1 MIQFSLRKIVTAG
14 FTAALGM
21 ALMTGCGTT
30 AGSNGTNTA
39 TPAADTLSGNIAIDG
54 STALLPLAQDAADK
68 FQKLHANVQI
78 TLTGN
83 GSGTGVKD
91 VAAGTV
97 QIGMSDVAAAADY
110 NSANLKETDVVL
122 APFMFITNKDVT
134 VTGLTQQQLVDIF
147 SGKTTNWK
155 DVGGKD
161 EKILVIGRPDNS
173 GSRNLV
179 KSLVMGTSDFGPNII
194 VQNDSGA
201 VKNSVATQNGSIGY
215 VDYAYTT
222 DGTVNVL
229 KYNNVAFTKD
239 ALVNNTYTLFGVER
253 LYTKG
258 TPNAQTQA
266 FIDYILSADYQ
277 NQVDQAGKFIPI
289 KYYKKS

>member
-266 FIDYILSADYQ
+266 FIDYILSTDYQ